1 MDNDKLNRNIE
12 EIIDRHVAASSEMNA
27 VDLNKLRQIE
37 REIDCYKP
45 MLRSYRDKYE
55 NIETEICDVRQLQ
68 RKARFVLDNV
78 RSEEEDLHA
87 SFRNLRLNYEACV
100 ERSSGYED
108 PNETI
113 HAKIN
118 ELTTMR
124 RKLMEELTQFR
135 KKADNHGQ
143 KLARVKAM
151 ITEQEKRNATQ
162 LQKLKEI
169 SENIIIPISPNIS
182 KRIDTVLRH
191 QEINE
196 GDDVIDNTMQ

>member
-1 MDNDKLNRNIE
+1 
-12 EIIDRHVAASSEMNA
+12 MNA